1 MKTVTLCISGIV
13 FRPESPWPLKLDAEH
28 ATVVERVKQPCSLW
42 LTIGGLSSWT
52 GLHPSLA
59 ELAR

>member
-42 LTIGGLSSWT
+42 LTIGG
-52 GLHPSLA
+52 
-59 ELAR
+59 